1 MEFMFY
7 KSIVLRMKI
16 HGSVVLMAHVFPHSP
31 HSASN
36 SCGVLI
42 AYLGEKSF
50 VLTKQ
55 KTDKGG
61 KTVVLVITLGSD

>member
-1 MEFMFY
+1 M
-7 KSIVLRMKI
+7 
-16 HGSVVLMAHVFPHSP
+16 VLMAHVFPHSP

-61 KTVVLVITLGSD
+61 KTVVFVITLGSD